1 MPSVLKALSFNYL
14 PGNIAWPADI
24 AEKEKETHTSLVL
37 VPLCVG
43 HCECLLRH

>member
-1 MPSVLKALSFNYL
+1 MPSVSKALSFNYL
-14 PGNIAWPADI
+14 PGNIACPADI
-24 AEKEKETHTSLVL
+24 AEKEETHTSLVL